1 MPAGE
6 TIGDS
11 GLLREACTTILET
24 CREAGVI
31 PALSRNCDRETD
43 FMLRPR
49 FELNRRSRKVLFRKS
64 GTCPSENS
72 RLTRGRQDAAIPQ
85 ATTGGPGCGL
95 PRIVMITLILG
106 GTRSGKSELAERM
119 AAQSDEPVT
128 YIATGVATDEDM
140 AARIEAHRVRRPES
154 WSTIEAD
161 GDLAGALAG
170 VSGTVLL
177 DALGTWLARLE
188 GFRADRA
195 ALCAALSLRSGHT
208 IVVSDEV
215 GLGVHPSTSIGRDF
229 RDALGD
235 LNQSVSAI
243 ADEVIL
249 VVAGRVLPIE
259 KGP

>member
-1 MPAGE
+1 
-6 TIGDS
+6 
-11 GLLREACTTILET
+11 
-24 CREAGVI
+24 
-31 PALSRNCDRETD
+31 
-43 FMLRPR
+43 
-49 FELNRRSRKVLFRKS
+49 
-64 GTCPSENS
+64 
-72 RLTRGRQDAAIPQ
+72 
-85 ATTGGPGCGL
+85 
-95 PRIVMITLILG
+95 MITLILG
-106 GTRSGKSELAERM
+106 GARSGKSEIAERL
-119 AAQSDEPVT
+119 AAQLGAPVT

-154 WSTIEAD
+154 WLTIEAG

-177 DALGTWLARLE
+177 DALGTWLARLD
-188 GFRADRA
+188 GFRADRVA
-195 ALCAALSLRSGHT
+195 FCAALSARSGHT

-215 GLGVHPSTSIGRDF
+215 GLGVHPSTSIGREY

-243 ADEVIL
+243 ADEVFL